1 MENVELKTEE
11 DLNKYG
17 VEDEQAENAYS
28 IKLDKFEGPLDLL
41 LHLIKEAKID
51 IKDIFVSTITEQ
63 FLDYISNM
71 EEMPVD
77 KVGDFIEMA
86 ATLIEIKSRKL
97 LPPPPKGE
105 DEDEEDPEKKLIR
118 QIEEYKLFKEQ
129 SEILK
134 EIEDVDSLYK
144 EPEPLANGYRYELKD
159 FSFDKLLDAFAQI
172 MYKIEEKAQEPEAKQ
187 IAKDRFTVAQKIADI
202 KDRLLQT
209 DKIKFSELYSLDYS
223 KSEVINT
230 FLALLELLK
239 TQIIK
244 VVQTDTFGEIF
255 IEKQNGEV

>member
-17 VEDEQAENAYS
+17 VEDDQTENAYS